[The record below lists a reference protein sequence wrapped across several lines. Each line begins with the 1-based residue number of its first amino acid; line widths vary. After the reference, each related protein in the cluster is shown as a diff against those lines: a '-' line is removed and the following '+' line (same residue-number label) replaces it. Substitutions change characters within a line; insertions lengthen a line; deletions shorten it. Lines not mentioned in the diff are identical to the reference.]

1 MGHIPVVFWEKML
14 ISVPFRAILMKVCK
28 VYQVVISKY
37 HRLRDLKQPKIISH
51 RLESGKSKIKM
62 PADLRPG
69 EHSPGLRTAA
79 FFCTS
84 QAFLCALL
92 GREESSMLASL
103 LIRKRTLSNQGPLL
117 WPHLTLI
124 TSVKVLSPNSVRW
137 GWGFPQV
144 CEGRN
149 THLQSITWSCTYLC
163 LYRYIHSKSSK
174 YYTVLSYGFLSNL
187 PIFMNMSTSRY
198 GLFSFGKYSQIYYF
212 WEARF

>member
-1 MGHIPVVFWEKML
+1 MADEWKMRCYNIMGHIPVVFWEKML

-37 HRLRDLKQPKIISH
+37 HRLRDLKQQKIISH

-62 PADLRPG
+62 PADLWPG
-69 EHSPGLRTAA
+69 DLLLACILPPS
-79 FFCTS
+79 FCSS

-92 GREESSMLASL
+92 GRENSSMLASL

-124 TSVKVLSPNSVRW
+124 TSVKVLSPNSVHW

-144 CEGRN
+144 CGRRN

-174 YYTVLSYGFLSNL
+174 YYTVWF
-187 PIFMNMSTSRY
+187 PF
-198 GLFSFGKYSQIYYF
+198 
-212 WEARF
+212 